1 MVRRRAEEALNA
13 LTASVGAEPEIQQQG
28 GAIPVPVTVNGKL
41 TTPGAEN
48 RYRFQARKGEQ
59 LVLEVNAR
67 RLGSDLDSFLEV
79 LDTKGYP
86 IERAVVRPVWETS
99 ITLRDHDSAGRGIR
113 IQAWGGLKA
122 GDGKYLMAVGS
133 LRGLGLLLYG
143 AVYGALI
150 GGVIA
155 IGFIAVRRLRPA
167 DGAPASMGGVMKT
180 WIPYGVAL
188 GLGTLLAL
196 ALERAGA
203 LPGAS
208 V

>member
-1 MVRRRAEEALNA
+1 MAFV
-13 LTASVGAEPEIQQQG
+13 
-28 GAIPVPVTVNGKL
+28 VTVIYTDWRWHRIPNVFTYPAMAVG
-41 TTPGAEN
+41 
-48 RYRFQARKGEQ
+48 
-59 LVLEVNAR
+59 LVLGALEAFPGELFVRGLADHVAG
-67 RLGSDLDSFLEV
+67 LIVGFLV
-79 LDTKGYP
+79 AYP
-86 IERAVVRPVWETS
+86 FYA
-99 ITLRDHDSAGRGIR
+99 A
-113 IQAWGGLKA
+113 GGLKA
-122 GDGKYLMAVGS
+122 GDAKYLMAVGA

-167 DGAPASMGGVMKT
+167 GGVQTSMGGVMKT

-188 GLGTLLAL
+188 GLGTLLTL

-208 V
+208 A